1 MKRQCTVF
9 VTGDNIMIRSD
20 PSKCVGCN
28 ACIRACPVD
37 DANIAQNVAG
47 KDVININDKN
57 CIRCGSCVKAC
68 SHNARFYDDDT
79 ARFFRDIKSGRK
91 LTVLVAPAVRV
102 AFGSKWKSV
111 LGMLRKYGA
120 DKIYDVSFGADICTY
135 MHLKAVKEKRVGK
148 IISQPCAA
156 LTDYILK
163 YRHELIPYLSPVHS
177 PILCGAIYI
186 KKYVGDKNP
195 IAVLSPCIAK
205 KTEFE
210 DTGIVEYNVTF
221 SELKKYISD
230 NSITLDGNDFEFDG
244 LPAYSGA
251 IYPMPGG
258 LKECLKAM
266 EPNMKVVNS
275 EGVPEV
281 YHNLDKYLE
290 TPENA
295 RPDVFDVL
303 SCGLGCTVGPGVPG
317 DKNMLEIMGIMEG
330 VKQDAFSRQTKQ
342 MTLSQKSKQYNS
354 FHSTLKLDDFLR
366 EYSPKAL
373 DSPSVSQTDI
383 ENAFIKL
390 GKTTESEKK
399 FDCQACGYSS
409 CREMAVSI
417 AKGLNIPKNC
427 HQYIVKKNI
436 EESDS
441 IRLHNEKITQ
451 ANGEIQRLTSVLN
464 DEIRIAAENTKHIV
478 GNSNENISLID
489 VVDRIAANLQSLS
502 SAMAENI
509 DQINSINEEYSHNS
523 DTIEDIAMQIKI
535 LAVNASIE
543 AAHVGE
549 AGKGFAVVAGEVGTL
564 ADKTQSATQGF
575 ISSHSNV
582 TKETECVNN
591 SITDIISE
599 IKKLSEILAKLKSSV
614 ETTGHT
620 GNEISSQMEKVSEIS
635 GKIEKVLG

>member
-1 MKRQCTVF
+1 M
-9 VTGDNIMIRSD
+9 
-20 PSKCVGCN
+20 CVGCN
-28 ACIRACPVD
+28 ACIRACPVN
-37 DANIAQNVAG
+37 DANISQRIEG
-47 KDVININDKN
+47 RDVIDVNEKN
-57 CIRCGSCVKAC
+57 CIRCGACVEAC
-68 SHNARFYDDDT
+68 SHNARYYDDDT
-79 ARFFRDIKSGRK
+79 RRFFGDIKSGK
-91 LTVLVAPAVRV
+91 KVTLLVAPSVRV
-102 AFGSKWKSV
+102 AFGSSWKNV
-111 LGMLRKYGA
+111 LKMLRKYGA

-135 MHLKAVKEKRVGK
+135 MHLKAIKEKRVGK
-148 IISQPCAA
+148 IISHPCAA

-186 KKYVGDKNP
+186 KKYAGDKNP

-210 DTGIVEYNVTF
+210 DTGEVEYNVTF
-221 SELKKYISD
+221 SELKKYISE
-230 NSITLDGNDFEFDG
+230 NNIPLDDDSFEFDG

-266 EPNMKVVNS
+266 DPNLKVVNS

-295 RPDVFDVL
+295 SPDVFDVL
-303 SCGLGCTVGPGVPG
+303 SCDLGCTAGPGVPG
-317 DKNMLEIMGIMEG
+317 ERNMLEIMGIMEN
-330 VKQDAFSRQTKQ
+330 VKQDAFSRQSKQ
-342 MTLSQKSKQYNS
+342 MTHSRKSKQYSS
-354 FHSTLKLDDFLR
+354 FNSTLKLDDFLR
-366 EYSPKAL
+366 EYSPKAI
-373 DSPSVSQTDI
+373 DSAPISQTDI
-383 ENAFIKL
+383 ERAFSEL
-390 GKTTESEKK
+390 GKITKSEKN
-399 FDCQACGYSS
+399 FDCQACGYAS

-417 AKGLNIPKNC
+417 AKGLNTPKNC

-436 EESDS
+436 EESDN
-441 IRLHNEKITQ
+441 IRQQNEKIIQ
-451 ANGEIQRLTSVLN
+451 ANSELHRLTSVLN
-464 DEIRIAAENTKHIV
+464 DEIRIAAENTEKIV

-489 VVDRIAANLQSLS
+489 VVDKIAVDLQSLS
-502 SAMAENI
+502 CAMAENI

-523 DTIEDIAMQIKI
+523 DIIEDIAMQIKI

-582 TKETECVNN
+582 SKETECVNN
-591 SITDIISE
+591 SITNIINE
-599 IKKLSEILAKLKSSV
+599 IKKLSDILTELKTSV
-614 ETTGHT
+614 KTTGQT
-620 GNEISSQMEKVSEIS
+620 GNEINSLMEKVSGITGEI
-635 GKIEKVLG
+635 GRVLG